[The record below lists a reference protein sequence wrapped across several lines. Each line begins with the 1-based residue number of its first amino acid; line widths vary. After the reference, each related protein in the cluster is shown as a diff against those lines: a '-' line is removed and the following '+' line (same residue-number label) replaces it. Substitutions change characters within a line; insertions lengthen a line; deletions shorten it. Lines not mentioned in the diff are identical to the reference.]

1 MSTMALIQELHES
14 LSSFWGGIVEAYS
27 PETIEVV
34 GSALIQILGFLL
46 PAFGYQI
53 FDLCFP
59 QASQASK
66 LQRAEKQPS
75 KRMIWRCVALALF
88 NHSMLIGGHAVQA
101 YFLIGNMF
109 RVQKELPSVVEVAVH
124 FAIAVLLREVLFYY
138 VHRLLHLK
146 FFYRHLHHVHH
157 QFPAPIALAAV
168 HSHPIDH
175 MMQNALPIA
184 LPMIMLRAH
193 FLTVVLFATVALLD
207 AALAHSGYDFFRVPA
222 QVSMHDLHHMTSK
235 GGYGVLGLMDWIHGT
250 STGVPPKEHEQ
261 NEKEQRVHG
270 SMVGESDSECPRV
283 TVGLGQA

>member
-1 MSTMALIQELHES
+1 MAAMILENLQS
-14 LSSFWGGIVEAYS
+14 LRSFWYDIVETQS

-34 GSALIQILGFLL
+34 GSALIQLLAFLL
-46 PAFGYQI
+46 PAFGYQV

-59 QASQASK
+59 QSSQASK

-75 KRMIWRCVALALF
+75 TRMVWRCIGLALF
-88 NHSMLIGGHAVQA
+88 NHSMLISGHAVQA
-101 YFLIGNMF
+101 YFILGAMF
-109 RVQKELPSVVEVAVH
+109 RVEMALPSKMEVLIHFVVAC
-124 FAIAVLLREVLFYY
+124 LLREVLFYY
-138 VHRLLHLK
+138 VHRLLHTK

-168 HSHPIDH
+168 YSHPIDH

-184 LPMIMLRAH
+184 LPMIVLRSH

-222 QVSMHDLHHMTSK
+222 KVSMHDLHHMTSN

-250 STGVPPKEHEQ
+250 SASGAYPGELDVKERE
-261 NEKEQRVHG
+261 
-270 SMVGESDSECPRV
+270 
-283 TVGLGQA
+283 